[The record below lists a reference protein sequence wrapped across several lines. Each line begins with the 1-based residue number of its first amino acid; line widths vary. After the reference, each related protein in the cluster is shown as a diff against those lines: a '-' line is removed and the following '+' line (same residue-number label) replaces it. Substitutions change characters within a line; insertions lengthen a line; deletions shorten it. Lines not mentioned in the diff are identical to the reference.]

1 MNRRIRIVGVKRTVI
16 HYRYTWILED
26 SGSLSSSPKYIILK
40 FYAFIKKKKKKKG
53 RNVNKQE
60 SMWQMGEWKRQKSLL
75 DAQMSDLID
84 FTTSIIVCSK
94 N

>member
-1 MNRRIRIVGVKRTVI
+1 
-16 HYRYTWILED
+16 
-26 SGSLSSSPKYIILK
+26 
-40 FYAFIKKKKKKKG
+40 
-53 RNVNKQE
+53 
-60 SMWQMGEWKRQKSLL
+60 MWQMGEWKRQKSLL

>member
-1 MNRRIRIVGVKRTVI
+1 MLQKYCSHVTKQISKSITRNLREEKSDPEF
-16 HYRYTWILED
+16 LQ
-26 SGSLSSSPKYIILK
+26 YIILK
-40 FYAFIKKKKKKKG
+40 CSAFSKKKKR

-60 SMWQMGEWKRQKSLL
+60 SMWEMGEWKRQKSLL